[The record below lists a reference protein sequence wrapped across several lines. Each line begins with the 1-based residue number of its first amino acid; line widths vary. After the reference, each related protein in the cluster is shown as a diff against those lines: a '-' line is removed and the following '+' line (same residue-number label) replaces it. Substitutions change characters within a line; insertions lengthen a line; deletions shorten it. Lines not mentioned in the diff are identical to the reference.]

1 MDLIKLF
8 PIDIFPIMWRKV
20 KKQQK
25 KTQQSKTSLE
35 RFDDDYDPTVQKRPA
50 SKGRQLSDKTYE
62 GDMMDTADKTVN
74 W

>member
-25 KTQQSKTSLE
+25 KTQSRTSLE
-35 RFDDDYDPTVQKRPA
+35 RFDEDYDPTEQKRA
-50 SKGRQLSDKTYE
+50 SSKVRQLSDKTYE
-62 GDMMDTADKTVN
+62 GDMMDIADKTVN